1 VAGISPFLK
10 WAGGKRA
17 LLYAINP
24 LIPEIS
30 GRYIEPFLGAG
41 AVFLSRN
48 AQTPKWGNDNN
59 QDLIEVYNVIAN
71 RPFELIDTLRSFRN
85 DKEFF
90 LEVREWD
97 RQANFY
103 QRDPVDRAARFIYL
117 NKTCFNGLYRVN
129 ASGQFNVPFGN
140 FKNPDFVCA
149 ENISAVSLFL
159 KASNNETGERI
170 VTLTSGDYLTPILD
184 ATFGDFV
191 YCDPPY
197 DPLTSTSSFVG
208 YQKGGFSRADQVAL
222 RDALVGLSIKG
233 VDFLTSNHDTEF
245 IRDIY
250 SDGKYFKLREI
261 SVQRAISA
269 RAASRGPVGELLIT
283 GVK

>member
-1 VAGISPFLK
+1 MADFSPFLK

-17 LLYAINP
+17 LLPTINP

-30 GRYIEPFLGAG
+30 GKYIEPFLGAG
-41 AVFLSRN
+41 AVFLSRA

-59 QDLIEVYNVIAN
+59 QDLIEVYEVIAD
-71 RPFELIDTLRSFRN
+71 RPFELIDELRYFRN
-85 DKEFF
+85 DKDFF
-90 LEVREWD
+90 LEVRGWD
-97 RQANFY
+97 RQENFY
-103 QRDPVDRAARFIYL
+103 QRGPVERAARFIYL

-129 ASGQFNVPFGN
+129 GSGQFNVPFGN
-140 FKNPDFVCA
+140 FKNPDFVCE

-159 KASNNETGERI
+159 KASNVETGERI
-170 VTLTSGDYLTPILD
+170 VRLTSGDYLPPILG
-184 ATFGDFV
+184 AKVGDFV

-208 YQKGGFSRADQVAL
+208 YQKGGFSRGDQFTL
-222 RDALVGLSIKG
+222 RDALVDLSIKG
-233 VDFLTSNHDTEF
+233 VDFLASNHDTEF

-250 SDGKYFKLREI
+250 GDEKYFKIREV

-269 RAASRGPVGELLIT
+269 RAASRVHVGELLIS